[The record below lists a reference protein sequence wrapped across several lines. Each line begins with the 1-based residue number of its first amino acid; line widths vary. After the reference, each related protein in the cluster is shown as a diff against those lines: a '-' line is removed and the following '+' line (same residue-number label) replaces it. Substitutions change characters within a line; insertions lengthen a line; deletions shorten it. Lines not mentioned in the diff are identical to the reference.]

1 MDANREMEL
10 AELRKEIKEAKEEK
24 TKALTAGQ
32 VSLAE
37 KVQDQINKLE
47 DQKFFLMQ
55 QLGESQPPNFVH
67 AWRNSKKLPKKS
79 WTFLE
84 THAYPSRPFI
94 AMSHFISFEPLI
106 VPVSNFCLDAVLL
119 STRQSCHDPLLT
131 LTRSRMTTRRRTRRR
146 RRSTRTWSAAR

>member
-1 MDANREMEL
+1 MGLIKNCVMDANREMEL

-55 QLGESQPPNFVH
+55 QLGESQPPEN
-67 AWRNSKKLPKKS
+67 RK
-79 WTFLE
+79 
-84 THAYPSRPFI
+84 
-94 AMSHFISFEPLI
+94 
-106 VPVSNFCLDAVLL
+106 FC
-119 STRQSCHDPLLT
+119 SC
-131 LTRSRMTTRRRTRRR
+131 M
-146 RRSTRTWSAAR
+146 AK